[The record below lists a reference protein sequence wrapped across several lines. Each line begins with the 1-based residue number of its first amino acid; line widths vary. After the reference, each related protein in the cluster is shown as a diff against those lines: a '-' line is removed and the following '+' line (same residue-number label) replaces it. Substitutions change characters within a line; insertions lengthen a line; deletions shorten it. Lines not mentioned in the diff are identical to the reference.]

1 MTEMAITQAATSE
14 RFEHVPLSLPVPHV
28 HPLSQQNPF
37 PQFTGFS
44 PQGLEPGVEGV
55 HVVAPRVEH
64 SEV

>member
-1 MTEMAITQAATSE
+1 MTDMAITQGSTSE
-14 RFEHVPLSLPVPHV
+14 LLEHVPLSLPLPHV
-28 HPLSQQNPF
+28 QPLSQQYPL